1 MVFFVDVGVSESGGE
16 GEPRR
21 TCADYCHAH
30 LAMWLRLFLCFSG
43 EVLFIQVSAGG
54 VQYRKAIRDPIHGFI
69 KLTEEEVKLID
80 GEPLIQRLRYVKQ
93 LGFVYLVYP
102 TATHTRFDHSLGV
115 MHIATLIGER
125 ILQQL
130 GSFDEEALRH
140 LRVAALLHDIGHLP
154 FSHSFEVLTRE
165 LLHMAAKRGCVDVD
179 LALFDVG
186 KPHEVTT
193 RLLLEKLG
201 PRLSELGYSPELVK
215 ELLFEGG
222 GRYAPLGVILSGV
235 LDADRLDY
243 IMRDMYF
250 TGAAVG
256 TSFTHIDLERVI
268 ENLEVVGG
276 RLQFN
281 EKARVNL
288 EGYLITRYN
297 LYRHVY
303 LHHKTVL
310 FTEIARNILADN
322 IARCSDGGGD
332 SAVCQYLCD
341 LAKFVAGQA
350 EGEVV
355 WKATD
360 DYFVSVF
367 SRDPR
372 FRDLLSR
379 KPPQYVALWKREKD
393 FIEVFRDPARINE
406 VVDRLGPL
414 HWALVDRLRKKLVE
428 RLNVE
433 LGGGCGLSYEDV
445 IISYVSFDPYA
456 EDLYI
461 STAMGPIAISKI
473 SPLVEAVNEAWRRA
487 PHVFL
492 YVRKE
497 ALERCGGE
505 ALESLKSFLEPLME
519 LAVRRISA

>member
-1 MVFFVDVGVSESGGE
+1 M
-16 GEPRR
+16 
-21 TCADYCHAH
+21 
-30 LAMWLRLFLCFSG
+30 
-43 EVLFIQVSAGG
+43 
-54 VQYRKAIRDPIHGFI
+54 QYKKAIRDPIHGFI

-80 GEPLIQRLRYVKQ
+80 GEPFIQRLRYVKQ

-125 ILQQL
+125 VLNIT
-130 GSFDEEALRH
+130 GDFDEDALRH

-165 LLHMAAKRGCVDVD
+165 LLHMASKRGCIDID
-179 LALFDVG
+179 IAQFDVS

-193 RLLLEKLG
+193 KLLIEKIA
-201 PRLSELGYSPELVK
+201 PKLSELGYDPKLIES
-215 ELLFEGG
+215 LLFKEDR
-222 GRYAPLGVILSGV
+222 RYSLLSYILSGV

-256 TSFTHIDLERVI
+256 TSFTHIDLERII
-268 ENLEVVGG
+268 ENLEVVDG
-276 RLQFN
+276 RFQFN

-310 FTEIARNILADN
+310 FTEVARNIVADN
-322 IARCSDGGGD
+322 IARCTEGIGD
-332 SAVCQYLCD
+332 EIICQYLCD
-341 LAKFVAGQA
+341 LARFIAGQLN
-350 EGEVV
+350 EEEL

-360 DYFVSVF
+360 DYFISVF
-367 SRDPR
+367 TRDTR

-379 KPPQYVALWKREKD
+379 KPLQYIPLWKREKD
-393 FIEVFRDPARINE
+393 FIEIFKDPGRLNE
-406 VVDRLGPL
+406 TIDKLGPL
-414 HWALVDRLRKKLVE
+414 HWALVDRLKKKLVE

-433 LGGGCGLSYEDV
+433 LGEFEKCRLSYDDV
-445 IISYVSFDPYA
+445 LISYVSFDPYA

-461 STAMGPIAISKI
+461 TTAMGPIAISKI
-473 SPLVEAVNEAWRRA
+473 SPLVEAINEAWKRA
-487 PHVFL
+487 PHIFL
-492 YVRKE
+492 YVKKDVFKK
-497 ALERCGGE
+497 CGNY
-505 ALESLKSFLEPLME
+505 AVESLKSVLEPLMD
-519 LAVRRISA
+519 LTVRRILA